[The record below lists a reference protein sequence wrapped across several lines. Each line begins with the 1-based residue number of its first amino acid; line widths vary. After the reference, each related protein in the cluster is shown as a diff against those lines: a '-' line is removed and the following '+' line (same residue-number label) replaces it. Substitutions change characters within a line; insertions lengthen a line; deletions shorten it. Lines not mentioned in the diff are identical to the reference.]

1 MSTPAASPATSPLA
15 SAPGFFA
22 GPLLANPYPL
32 YATLRSSQPVFRVPV
47 PVDVGAGVFL
57 LTRHADVHAALRD
70 TGLSADR
77 RNSDA
82 IERNRA
88 LLPSQLLGEGTLYRS
103 MLMMDAPDHTRVRSL
118 VNKA

>member
-1 MSTPAASPATSPLA
+1 MAVRKAQSRRTEMSTPAASPATSPLA

-32 YATLRSSQPVFRVPV
+32 YATLRASNPVFTVPV
-47 PVDVGAGVFL
+47 PADVGAGVFL

-70 TGLSADR
+70 VRLSADR
-77 RNSDA
+77 RRADA

-88 LLPSQLLGEGTLYRS
+88 VLPRQL
-103 MLMMDAPDHTRVRSL
+103 
-118 VNKA
+118 